1 MSEEEFLAIARKRY
15 QEINTLH
22 DGMSFYDFEKQLSAI
37 MDEMTRELLE
47 RKIGTVPVD
56 RRKKKHSANLG

>member
-15 QEINTLH
+15 EEVNALH
-22 DGMSFYDFEKQLSAI
+22 DEMSFYDFEKRLSEI

-47 RKIGTVPVD
+47 RKIGTVPAD

>member
-15 QEINTLH
+15 EEVKALD
-22 DGMSFYDFEKQLSAI
+22 DGLSFYDFEKRLSEI

-47 RKIGTVPVD
+47 SKIGKVPVD
-56 RRKKKHSANLG
+56 RRKKKHSANLE

>member
-1 MSEEEFLAIARKRY
+1 MSEEEFIAIARKRY
-15 QEINTLH
+15 EEVNALH
-22 DGMSFYDFEKQLSAI
+22 EGMSFYDFEKRLSEI

-47 RKIGTVPVD
+47 SKIGAVPID

>member
-15 QEINTLH
+15 EEVKALN
-22 DGMSFYDFEKQLSAI
+22 DGMSFYDFEKRLSEI

-47 RKIGTVPVD
+47 RKIGKVPAD
-56 RRKKKHSANLG
+56 RRKKKHSANLE